1 MHIYVSKMSNL
12 YHHLN
17 TLLFLLLHLYISFSS
32 HTSKTYRDILFLL
45 FLFFVTLLF
54 SRLTFLQGKIQGK
67 EIVKVAHEYMLNHM
81 LISFWC
87 IATSEHRR
95 SSYVVTSHS
104 GCGFKWPRTHKH
116 TLSLSE
122 SSRSQT
128 RASSQFAGVVTACSL
143 CVCRAVPISQ
153 TPFCTPWVRTA
164 LVSGEFTHLHT
175 TFFHLVWKWILR
187 RYCFTS
193 DHFHLTIFK
202 LISRMYSDSLDPSR
216 LMLCLDFSEM
226 VET

>member
-1 MHIYVSKMSNL
+1 MLIYVSKMSNL

-87 IATSEHRR
+87 IAASEHRR

-153 TPFCTPWVRTA
+153 TPFCTPWDRTA

-175 TFFHLVWKWILR
+175 HPRSEFVCAQLLKPCKRPLNIFPLSLKMDLKTLLFYKWSL
-187 RYCFTS
+187 
-193 DHFHLTIFK
+193 
-202 LISRMYSDSLDPSR
+202 SLDR
-216 LMLCLDFSEM
+216 I
-226 VET
+226 